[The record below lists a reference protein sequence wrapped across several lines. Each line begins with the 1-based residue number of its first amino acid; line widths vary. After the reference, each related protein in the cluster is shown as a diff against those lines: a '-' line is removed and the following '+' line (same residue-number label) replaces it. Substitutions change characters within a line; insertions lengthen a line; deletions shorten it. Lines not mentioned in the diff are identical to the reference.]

1 MKKHKRISNK
11 FEWVPPEKRGSR
23 FPGPLPPRKPETRKP
38 LFYFDRDGDDV
49 YFVNNSTETLNSVS
63 SSSGGLQTLDDESM
77 SVGGPTYSY
86 KDVKPGEAVK
96 VENYDPFYDSD
107 FLLQLEVEISSMTQG
122 VKLFRVHEK
131 GGVRETVL
139 LWDTG
144 EAGKYVYMQERT

>member
-11 FEWVPPEKRGSR
+11 FEWVPPEKRASR
-23 FPGPLPPRKPETRKP
+23 FPGPLPPRKPETRIP
-38 LFYFDRDGDDV
+38 LFYFARDGDDV
-49 YFVNNSTETLNSVS
+49 YFVNNSTETLNSVTS
-63 SSSGGLQTLDDESM
+63 NSGGLQTLDDESM

-96 VENYDPFYDSD
+96 VENYDPVYDSD
-107 FLLQLEVEISSMTQG
+107 YLLQLDVEISSMTQG